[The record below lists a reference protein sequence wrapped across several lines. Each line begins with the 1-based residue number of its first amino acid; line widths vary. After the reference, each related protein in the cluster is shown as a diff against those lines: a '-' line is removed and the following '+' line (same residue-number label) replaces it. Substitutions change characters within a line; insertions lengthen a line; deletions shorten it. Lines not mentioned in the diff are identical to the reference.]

1 MLSQSDA
8 EMSDTLHG
16 QDVRLAF
23 GCQRGRR
30 PPATN
35 SSGTS
40 CWVCLQGR
48 EKKREEGRAD
58 IAYYVLPS
66 QLERASAVSG
76 WDCWCFSVVRAQK
89 EELPFPSLCPWW
101 ASPSGSSVRPAPLN
115 ASQAA
120 SHGDSSAPRLS
131 PWVLSM
137 GRLWWSLWVR
147 MTEVHAA
154 GAWRGPFLLAMS
166 T

>member
-66 QLERASAVSG
+66 QLEKASAVSG
-76 WDCWCFSVVRAQK
+76 WDCWWFSVVRGEHK
-89 EELPFPSLCPWW
+89 RKNFPFPACANGEPASPGHPCGRHHWTPARPPLMETRRRLTSACEFCPWEGCDGV
-101 ASPSGSSVRPAPLN
+101 SG
-115 ASQAA
+115 
-120 SHGDSSAPRLS
+120 
-131 PWVLSM
+131 
-137 GRLWWSLWVR
+137 
-147 MTEVHAA
+147 
-154 GAWRGPFLLAMS
+154 
-166 T
+166 